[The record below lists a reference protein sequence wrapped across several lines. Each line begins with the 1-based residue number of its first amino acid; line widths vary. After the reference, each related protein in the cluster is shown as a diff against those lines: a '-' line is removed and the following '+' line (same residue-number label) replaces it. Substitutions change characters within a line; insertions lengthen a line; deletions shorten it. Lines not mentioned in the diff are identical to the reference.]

1 MMYDNSWSRFAQTGQ
16 IEDYLA
22 YKQETREQ
30 VIDDAARDKTG
41 EIRELGYAG
50 FCNCDRYH
58 N

>member
-1 MMYDNSWSRFAQTGQ
+1 MYDESWSRFTQTGQ

-22 YKQETREQ
+22 YKKEVVEQ
-30 VIDDAARDKTG
+30 YKDCKARDKAG
-41 EIRELGYAG
+41 EERELGYAG